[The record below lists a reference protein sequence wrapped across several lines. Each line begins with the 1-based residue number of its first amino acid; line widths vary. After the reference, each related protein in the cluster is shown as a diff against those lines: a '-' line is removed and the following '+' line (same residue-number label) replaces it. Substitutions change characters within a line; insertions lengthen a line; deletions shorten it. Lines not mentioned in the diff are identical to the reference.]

1 MAQTSYE
8 EYKRQILGDFDPTQ
22 VAPQAP
28 MAMPDISSIQQ
39 ALQGVQNVNQSYVA
53 PKLTDLGMFR
63 QNFEEG
69 RRQVAEDILA
79 QSLGVAPSGGMFTG
93 GGSDGSNVGLTPE
106 QMAYFD
112 IETPAERDA
121 RMGSLAKSIT
131 PGWLQAVLGIGA
143 PVLSGKTNYNIRSE
157 EVKRALA
164 REKVA
169 YDNAMKSSGISWDSS
184 AYGGGG
190 GFVNSEGNAPGASPG
205 EVGNASFSGEVGYD
219 Q

>member
-28 MAMPDISSIQQ
+28 MAMPDISNIQQ

-53 PKLTDLGMFR
+53 PQLTDLGMFR

-69 RRQVAEDILA
+69 RRQTAEDLLA
-79 QSLGVAPSGGMFTG
+79 QSLGVAPSGGMFSGDSGTP
-93 GGSDGSNVGLTPE
+93 VELTAA
-106 QMAYFD
+106 QKAYFD
-112 IETPAERDA
+112 IETPAERDFRIQNIA
-121 RMGSLAKSIT
+121 NTVT
-131 PGWLQAVLGIGA
+131 PAWMRAVLGMGA
-143 PVLSGKTNYNIRSE
+143 PVLSGQTNYNIRSE
-157 EVKRALA
+157 ELKQALA
-164 REKVA
+164 REKAA
-169 YDNAMKSSGISWDSS
+169 YDNAMQSSGISWDSS

-190 GFVNSEGNAPGASPG
+190 GYTNSEGNAPGASRG

>member
-8 EYKRQILGDFDPTQ
+8 EYLKAILGDAQAPQ
-22 VAPQAP
+22 APQAP
-28 MAMPDISSIQQ
+28 MAMPDISNIQQ

-53 PKLTDLGMFR
+53 PQLTDLGMFR
-63 QNFEEG
+63 KNFEEG
-69 RRQVAEDILA
+69 RRQTAEDLLA
-79 QSLGVAPSGGMFTG
+79 QSLGVAPAGGMFSG
-93 GGSDGSNVGLTPE
+93 DSDGSTLGLTPE

-121 RMGSLAKSIT
+121 RMGSFAKTIT
-131 PGWLQAVLGIGA
+131 PGWIQAVLGLGA
-143 PVLSGKTNYNIRSE
+143 PVLSGQTNYNIRSE
-157 EVKRALA
+157 EVKQALA

-184 AYGGGG
+184 AYGGSG

-205 EVGNASFSGEVGYD
+205 EVGNVSFSGEVGYD